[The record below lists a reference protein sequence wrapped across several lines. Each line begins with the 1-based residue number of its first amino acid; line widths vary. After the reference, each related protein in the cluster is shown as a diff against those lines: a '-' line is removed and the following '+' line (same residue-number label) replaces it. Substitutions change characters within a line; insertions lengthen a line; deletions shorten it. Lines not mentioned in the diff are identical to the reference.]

1 MYVMKY
7 LPFLLVFFCFSTS
20 MAQKKYNLQLR
31 FETDKKTI
39 ASNTKVTL
47 LKNINSKSG
56 AVVVDE
62 VISDK
67 KGVLNLQLSE
77 KHFDKEGL
85 LGLQAIYYD
94 KDVYY
99 LSYYEEIS
107 KKQFPFKKTIVFEH
121 VIPPTLEEIDEA
133 NVPLPPVLR

>member
-1 MYVMKY
+1 MVNDENHYGFFEKM
-7 LPFLLVFFCFSTS
+7 VFALTFF
-20 MAQKKYNLQLR
+20 QQL
-31 FETDKKTI
+31 
-39 ASNTKVTL
+39 KVFY
-47 LKNINSKSG
+47 KRI
-56 AVVVDE
+56 
-62 VISDK
+62 
-67 KGVLNLQLSE
+67 LQLSE

-99 LSYYEEIS
+99 PSYYEEIS
-107 KKQFPFKKTIVFEH
+107 KEQFPFKKTIVFEH